1 MTDYAVRGLVDIT
14 IGIERRGHMFYDVM
28 SRSAENAKV
37 QDLFKSLASMKLIH
51 LATFEKMRDDI
62 EDIDVVVAGDTGE
75 YIAALVENNVFN
87 DDLTTSEMVLQ
98 ADSDEKAFQLAR
110 QAEKDSILLYYELRD
125 ILPDSVSFLID
136 SILGEEK
143 RHVRQ
148 LNAVLKDI
156 TDTR

>member
-1 MTDYAVRGLVDIT
+1 
-14 IGIERRGHMFYDVM
+14 M

-37 QDLFKSLASMKLIH
+37 QDLFKSLASMKLTH

-98 ADSDEKAFQLAR
+98 ADSDEKVFQLAR